1 MSELLEGIQE
11 ARLPVPGRVFG
22 ARAARLDALA
32 AGHPAAPFLALL
44 ARLARGQEAAVREVR
59 CGARPEA
66 ARGARLEGGPEWRA
80 MLRVVLGAVRGLTL
94 PAPAREAIARLH
106 AAGEPELES
115 LAAGVLAGHTVD
127 LATAPFV
134 GAALQAQFTAL
145 AAGLHAAALPLA
157 QAVCPACGFA
167 PVAATVGG
175 VDRLRYVTCGLCAT
189 EWHVPRVQCA
199 VCRSTEQISYYEIA
213 DAPPGVKAEAC
224 GSCHAYLK
232 VFDLQHLTGADPLAD
247 DAATLVLDVL
257 LGEQG
262 WRRVGRNL
270 LAPAGEVDAARA

>member
-1 MSELLEGIQE
+1 MNEVPGEIQE
-11 ARLPVPGRVFG
+11 ARLPVPERVFG
-22 ARAARLDALA
+22 ARAARLEALA

-59 CGARPEA
+59 CGARPGA
-66 ARGARLEGGPEWRA
+66 APGTHGSRLETGPEWRA
-80 MLRVVLGAVRGLTL
+80 MLRVVLGAVRGLEL
-94 PAPAREAIARLH
+94 PAPAQEAIARLH
-106 AAGEPELES
+106 AAPEAELES
-115 LAAGVLAGHTVD
+115 LAAGVLAAHPVD

-134 GAALQAQFTAL
+134 GAALQAQFSAL
-145 AAGLHAAALPLA
+145 AAGLDAAALPLA

-199 VCRSTEQISYYEIA
+199 VCRSTERISYYEIA

-232 VFDLQHLTGADPLAD
+232 VFDLQHVTGAEPLAD

-262 WRRVGRNL
+262 WRRAGRNL
-270 LAPAGEVDAARA
+270 LAPAGEPT